1 MRFRFTPEQEAFR
14 TEVTDFLRESLPGN
28 WEGADN
34 AIDEGDYEFGR
45 QFLKKLAP
53 KKWIAPAW
61 PVEYG
66 GLGLSLWDQVVFNEA
81 MGYARAPIVNTAAV
95 GYLGPTIIL
104 YGNDEQKRQHLPGI
118 TSGDVIWCQGYSEPN
133 SGSDLASLQTR
144 AVKDGDD
151 WIINGQKIWTSQGH
165 YADWMFLIAR
175 TDPDAPKHRGIS
187 YFLLDMK
194 TPGISVR
201 PLINMADG
209 EGFNEVFFDNVRVPS
224 SALLGEVNRGWYIAT
239 TTLDFERSAIG
250 GTMQALR
257 TLEELTRF
265 AKSEPDGR
273 GNGGTLWDKPPVR
286 QTIVDLW
293 ITSDISRLLSY
304 RVVSMQERG
313 LVPNY
318 ESSIN
323 KVLTVDYVQ
332 RQSRVGISIMGPYG
346 GIWGEGPWAKLR
358 GRFAK
363 SYVATV
369 GSAIAGGTTEIQK
382 NIIATRG
389 LGLPRQ

>member
-1 MRFRFTPEQEAFR
+1 MQFRFTEQQEAFR
-14 TEVTDFLRESLPGN
+14 TEVNDFLRTNLPAN

-34 AIDEGDYEFGR
+34 AIDEGDHEFGR

-66 GLGLSLWDQVVFNEA
+66 GLGMSLWDQVIFNEA

-104 YGNDEQKRQHLPGI
+104 YGSDEQKKQHLPGI

-224 SALLGEVNRGWYIAT
+224 SALLGELNRGWYIAT

-265 AKSEPDGR
+265 ARTERDA
-273 GNGGTLWDKPPVR
+273 NGKTLWDKPPVR
-286 QTIVDLW
+286 HALADLW
-293 ITSDISRLLSY
+293 ITSDITKLLSY

-323 KVLTVDYVQ
+323 KILTTEYVQ
-332 RQSRVGISIMGPYG
+332 RQQRVGISILGMYG
-346 GIWGEGPWAKLR
+346 GLWGEGPRAKLR

-363 SYVATV
+363 AYVATV

>member
-1 MRFRFTPEQEAFR
+1 MRFRFTEQQEAFR
-14 TEVTDFLRESLPGN
+14 MEVNDFLREALPPD

-34 AIDEGDYEFGR
+34 AIDDEGHEFGR
-45 QFLKKLAP
+45 AFLKKLAP
-53 KKWIAPAW
+53 KRWIAPAW
-61 PVEYG
+61 PSEYG

-104 YGNDEQKRQHLPGI
+104 YGSEEQKKQHLPGI

-144 AVKDGDD
+144 AVADGDD
-151 WIINGQKIWTSQGH
+151 FIINGQKIWTSQAH
-165 YADWMFLIAR
+165 YADWMFLLAR
-175 TDPDAPKHRGIS
+175 TDPEAPKHRGIS

-201 PLINMADG
+201 PLINMGNG
-209 EGFNEVFFDNVRVPS
+209 EGFNEVFFENVRVPKS
-224 SALLGEVNRGWYIAT
+224 GLLGELNRGWYIAT

-257 TLEELTRF
+257 SLEDLTAF
-265 AKSEPDGR
+265 AKSERAGSDGAV
-273 GNGGTLWDKPPVR
+273 LWDKPPVR
-286 QTIVDLW
+286 QAIVDLW
-293 ITSDISRLLSY
+293 ITSDITRLLSY

-323 KVLTVDYVQ
+323 KVLTTEYVQ
-332 RQSRVGISIMGPYG
+332 RQARVGLGILGLYG
-346 GIWGEGPWAKLR
+346 GLWGEGPRAKLN

-363 SYVATV
+363 SYLATV
-369 GSAIAGGTTEIQK
+369 GTAIAGGTTEIQK

>member
-1 MRFRFTPEQEAFR
+1 MQFSFTPEQEAFR
-14 TEVTDFLRESLPGN
+14 TEVNSFLKQHLPAN

-34 AIDEGDYEFGR
+34 AIDEGDHEFGR
-45 QFLKKLAP
+45 EFLKKLAP

-66 GLGLSLWDQVVFNEA
+66 GLGMSLWDQVIFNEA

-104 YGNDEQKRQHLPGI
+104 YGSDEQKKQHLPGI

-224 SALLGEVNRGWYIAT
+224 SALLGELNRGWYIAT

-265 AKSEPDGR
+265 AKTESDGR
-273 GNGGTLWDKPPVR
+273 GKTLWDKPPVR
-286 QTIVDLW
+286 HALADLW
-293 ITSDISRLLSY
+293 ITSDITKLLSY

-323 KVLTVDYVQ
+323 KILTTEYVQ
-332 RQSRVGISIMGPYG
+332 RQQRVGISILGMYG
-346 GIWGEGPWAKLR
+346 GLWGEGPCAKLR

-363 SYVATV
+363 AYVATV